1 MRLKTGWLATQSA
14 RSWLIGLILA
24 AVVVS
29 LVAQW
34 QQQRD
39 WQQAYVRQQQ
49 ASQRSGAAIIKKVCV
64 DFGELAANKP
74 PPGNPKTNPS
84 RRYDQTNHLILT
96 GIGADLCRAPKH
108 R

>member
-49 ASQRSGAAIIKKVCV
+49 ASQRSGAAIIKRASGSRAFKSACQCGPFTESPRENQMV
-64 DFGELAANKP
+64 
-74 PPGNPKTNPS
+74 PS
-84 RRYDQTNHLILT
+84 LRT
-96 GIGADLCRAPKH
+96 P
-108 R
+108 